1 MLSEFQVSPVSRK
14 RLWAGRVV
22 SALVILFL
30 LFDASI
36 KILKLPPAVEGTV
49 QLGYPANTVFPIG
62 LVLLLSTIL
71 YAIPRTS
78 VFGAIL
84 LTAYLGGATA
94 TMVRVG
100 AVLFLFP
107 VIFGVLVWAGLV
119 LRDAQLTA
127 AIFLRR

>member
-107 VIFGVLVWAGLV
+107 VVFGVLVWAGLV